1 MMGTFKIFVNKFRE
15 INFDRLNLLAN
26 YIAKE
31 NNKSVSY
38 VKFDMIRNFLKYKI
52 GYTDYFKSDY
62 INLTKEKK
70 KDFVT
75 SKNFIN
81 VIGYLNP
88 RPYRVVMN
96 DKLVFN
102 QIYGKYLGRDY
113 LDIRRSDV
121 SDIKAFLKGKKNV
134 FLKPTT
140 SFGGQN
146 IEKVVVSEI
155 DDISSFRDNAIK
167 NGQYL
172 LEEEI
177 KQHDYVNKINPNAV
191 NTFRIITLYKDGVC
205 HVIANSFRISLDLNP
220 AIQCRDSYM
229 RLSEDGKP
237 LCKFIDDDGVIYD
250 KHPLTGFDFNS
261 IDKIPF
267 VKEAYSMVK
276 EAALLVPEIRYIG
289 WDVAITNDGP
299 CIIEGN
305 EFPSYG
311 LVQNYLLNKENP
323 GHLKQIKDVIGDEI
337 NNIKL

>member
-1 MMGTFKIFVNKFRE
+1 MGMLNIYINKFKE

-31 NNKSVSY
+31 NNKSVAY
-38 VKFDMIRNFLKYKI
+38 VKIDMIRNFLKYKI

-70 KDFVT
+70 KDFLT
-75 SKNFIN
+75 SKNYISVIN
-81 VIGYLNP
+81 YLNP
-88 RPYRVVMN
+88 KQYRVVMN

-102 QIYGKYLGRDY
+102 QIYNKYLKREY
-113 LDIRRSDV
+113 LDIRRANI
-121 SDIKAFLKGKKNV
+121 SDIKSFLKDKKNV

-146 IEKVVVSEI
+146 IEKIEVSKI
-155 DDISSFRDNAIK
+155 KDIKLFKDNAIK
-167 NGQYL
+167 KGQYL

-177 KQHDYVNKINPNAV
+177 KQHDYVNEINPNAV
-191 NTFRIITLYKDGVC
+191 NTFRIITLYKDGV
-205 HVIANSFRISLDLNP
+205 VYILANSFRISLDLNP
-220 AIQCRDSYM
+220 AIQCRDSYL
-229 RLSEDGKP
+229 RLDEDGKP

-267 VKEAYSMVK
+267 VKEAYDMVK

-311 LVQNYLLNKENP
+311 LIQNYLLNKDNP
-323 GHLKQIKDVIGDEI
+323 GHLKQISDVIGDEI
-337 NNIKL
+337 KNIKL